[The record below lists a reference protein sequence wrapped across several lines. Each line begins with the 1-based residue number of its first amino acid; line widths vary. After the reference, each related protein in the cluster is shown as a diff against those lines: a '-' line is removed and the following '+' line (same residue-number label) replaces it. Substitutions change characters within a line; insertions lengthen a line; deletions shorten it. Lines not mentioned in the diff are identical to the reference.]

1 MFRTDG
7 HRNALIEVG
16 ESVIQHG
23 ITGPGPFPAATAPRA
38 VVERLNKE
46 IATAVADPG
55 VREKLRNLNIDAR
68 SSTPEQNAAL
78 LVSDIRRWSGVIER
92 AKIQKQ

>member
-1 MFRTDG
+1 VPSKT
-7 HRNALIEVG
+7 
-16 ESVIQHG
+16 
-23 ITGPGPFPAATAPRA
+23 PRA